1 MTEKSKKFLSFFNSE
16 KILMEALNKKQAK
29 LYHSLRQF
37 VVSCDFNFG
46 LAVTYLIK
54 KERITKNL
62 PADLIEVVN
71 IFKSIHSIEDKHPIT
86 LLSTLNQVDSKFITD
101 TCQFFSDKKSR
112 KSIKLQ
118 LIPKLPLLN
127 YYNDTVE
134 SDTVTVESNTIT
146 TEIQEDSNTIT
157 TEIQLGLNDK
167 YNQEVTEP
175 LDIDIVKDID
185 KDKDIVKDIK
195 EKNIKKEKPKREPKK
210 FIQPTIEEIQQYC
223 IERKNKIDPCY
234 FYDYYQS
241 NGWMVGKNKMKDWKA
256 TVRTWEGRNY
266 GNKSPPKQ
274 SNSEKIDEYLMSIIK
289 GEENDKTRIE

>member
-16 KILMEALNKKQAK
+16 KILIEALNKKQAR
-29 LYHSLRQF
+29 LYNSLRQL

-62 PADLIEVVN
+62 PTDLIEVVN
-71 IFKSIHSIEDKHPIT
+71 IFKSIHSVEDKHPIT

-134 SDTVTVESNTIT
+134 SDTVTVDSDTIT
-146 TEIQEDSNTIT
+146 TEIQEDSNKIT
-157 TEIQLGLNDK
+157 TKIQLGLNDQ
-167 YNQEVTEP
+167 YNQKVTEP
-175 LDIDIVKDID
+175 LDIDIVKD

-256 TVRTWEGRNY
+256 CVRTWEKRDTKVATPNWFDKNIKEQTTTKEEQEELEKLLKNY
-266 GNKSPPKQ
+266 K
-274 SNSEKIDEYLMSIIK
+274 
-289 GEENDKTRIE
+289 